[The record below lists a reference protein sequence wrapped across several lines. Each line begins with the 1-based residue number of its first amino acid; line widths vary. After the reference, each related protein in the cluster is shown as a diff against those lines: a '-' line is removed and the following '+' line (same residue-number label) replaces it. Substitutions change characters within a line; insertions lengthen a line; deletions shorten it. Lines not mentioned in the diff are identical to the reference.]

1 MSNIPVNPTEPAF
14 AHKDLGLALGIG
26 MGIVLGIGLNLPMKK
41 WANRGGGRRTQD
53 EDTFS
58 PIHCQLLEVISISGR
73 SCVRGENQFCGFG
86 SHFGNFV
93 LD

>member
-14 AHKDLGLALGIG
+14 AHKVLGLALGIG
-26 MGIVLGIGLNLPMKK
+26 MGIVLGIGLNFPMKK

-58 PIHCQLLEVISISGR
+58 PIYIA
-73 SCVRGENQFCGFG
+73 SCWR
-86 SHFGNFV
+86 
-93 LD
+93 